1 MPRVRRPYEED
12 EHEAAEP
19 RAARRPGAAAA
30 VLDLQRGYGNHAV
43 TRMLARNPNP
53 ALERNPTI
61 RPPKPPLKSGRD
73 VDAIFDSSPFF
84 KDLVGAKLKKLP
96 LAKAMKLDAEP
107 QFEAAWIEYAMR
119 SYNPETQQKFTLE
132 EAKAFVEAKG
142 LRAFQDEDR
151 GTVHIRKARAD
162 LRTQLHEGLH
172 LFCDDRWKDR
182 MGMSYNANEGFTQYF
197 TRKLGDE
204 LGLEA
209 DDGSFLKQYTSVT
222 HLVAAVGEDAV
233 AAAYFHGDLAGLKEK
248 VDGRGK
254 GACKQWLDL
263 LESND
268 FKGANKLMQ

>member
-182 MGMSYNANEGFTQYF
+182 MGMSYNANEGLTQYF

-204 LGLEA
+204 LGRGRGRRRLLPRGPRRPEGEGRRPRQGGVQAVAGPAVVERLQRGQQA
-209 DDGSFLKQYTSVT
+209 DAVMRVT
-222 HLVAAVGEDAV
+222 AAVPP
-233 AAAYFHGDLAGLKEK
+233 
-248 VDGRGK
+248 
-254 GACKQWLDL
+254 
-263 LESND
+263 
-268 FKGANKLMQ
+268 